1 MRPCFLTGRVVRDAP
16 GVMHSIYIALPDDAA
31 DRLRE
36 LARRERRSPRQQA
49 AVLVLA
55 ALESRGTR
63 GRRQPGRDAAR
74 GRAAATDVPEVK
86 P

>member
-1 MRPCFLTGRVVRDAP
+1 MPDAP
-16 GVMHSIYIALPDDAA
+16 VVMHSISISIPAEAA
-31 DRLRE
+31 DRLRD

-55 ALESRGTR
+55 GLDRDGIGSDP
-63 GRRQPGRDAAR
+63 QPDRERPPEAR
-74 GRAAATDVPEVK
+74 SANPPEVK

>member
-1 MRPCFLTGRVVRDAP
+1 MVSSF
-16 GVMHSIYIALPDDAA
+16 YIALPEDAA

-55 ALESRGTR
+55 ALERLDADAQPADR
-63 GRRQPGRDAAR
+63 PGRRTR
-74 GRAAATDVPEVK
+74 RAAVPD
-86 P
+86 PQP

>member
-1 MRPCFLTGRVVRDAP
+1 
-16 GVMHSIYIALPDDAA
+16 MHSLSIALPTEAA

-55 ALESRGTR
+55 ALE
-63 GRRQPGRDAAR
+63 RDAETTAQREQPIRGKNPRVTPTTERAR
-74 GRAAATDVPEVK
+74 
-86 P
+86 

>member
-1 MRPCFLTGRVVRDAP
+1 MR
-16 GVMHSIYIALPDDAA
+16 SISIAIPAEAA

-55 ALESRGTR
+55 ALE
-63 GRRQPGRDAAR
+63 RDATDITGREKPAR
-74 GRAAATDVPEVK
+74 GSARRAAPTAERAR
-86 P
+86 

>member
-1 MRPCFLTGRVVRDAP
+1 MRPCFPPGVVSDAP
-16 GVMHSIYIALPDDAA
+16 GVMHSIYISLPAEAA

-55 ALESRGTR
+55 GLDRHQATTPTAEPTR
-63 GRRQPGRDAAR
+63 RPATLSTDTPERQP
-74 GRAAATDVPEVK
+74 
-86 P
+86 

>member
-1 MRPCFLTGRVVRDAP
+1 MPDAP
-16 GVMHSIYIALPDDAA
+16 VVMHSISIAIPAEAA
-31 DRLRE
+31 DRLRD

-55 ALESRGTR
+55 ALEREVGCSDP
-63 GRRQPGRDAAR
+63 QPDRERPPEAR
-74 GRAAATDVPEVK
+74 PANPSEGK

>member
-1 MRPCFLTGRVVRDAP
+1 MVRDAP
-16 GVMHSIYIALPDDAA
+16 VVMHSISIAIPAEAA
-31 DRLRE
+31 ERLRD

-55 ALESRGTR
+55 ALEREDSGSDP
-63 GRRQPGRDAAR
+63 QPDRERPPEAR
-74 GRAAATDVPEVK
+74 PANPSKVK

>member
-1 MRPCFLTGRVVRDAP
+1 MTLR
-16 GVMHSIYIALPDDAA
+16 GVMHSIYIAIPTEAA

-55 ALESRGTR
+55 ALEGLETR
-63 GRRQPGRDAAR
+63 PPAEVRISPAATPLSGDRDASS
-74 GRAAATDVPEVK
+74 EVK

>member
-1 MRPCFLTGRVVRDAP
+1 
-16 GVMHSIYIALPDDAA
+16 MHSISIALPALAA

-55 ALESRGTR
+55 GLEREGWASA
-63 GRRQPGRDAAR
+63 PGDAPPPAAR
-74 GRAAATDVPEVK
+74 PVETTPADEAEA
-86 P
+86 

>member
-1 MRPCFLTGRVVRDAP
+1 
-16 GVMHSIYIALPDDAA
+16 MHSISIAIPTEAA
-31 DRLRE
+31 DRLRD

-55 ALESRGTR
+55 ALDREGTGSEPEPR
-63 GRRQPGRDAAR
+63 DERPPARRP
-74 GRAAATDVPEVK
+74 TDLSEGK

>member
-1 MRPCFLTGRVVRDAP
+1 
-16 GVMHSIYIALPDDAA
+16 MHSISIALPAEAA

-55 ALESRGTR
+55 ALERDAETSTSRAKSALRTTLPLTDTPE
-63 GRRQPGRDAAR
+63 RQP
-74 GRAAATDVPEVK
+74 
-86 P
+86 

>member
-1 MRPCFLTGRVVRDAP
+1 MPTF
-16 GVMHSIYIALPDDAA
+16 YIALPDDAA

-49 AVLVLA
+49 AVLVIA
-55 ALESRGTR
+55 ALEREDASSG
-63 GRRQPGRDAAR
+63 RQPDCEGAPGAR
-74 GRAAATDVPEVK
+74 PATAKAK